1 MTKKDLIKV
10 FNDEIIENPPK
21 KNYETTKIV
30 YNLIDQI
37 WSIHL
42 ADMIDYKIS
51 NIKRF
56 RYKFA
61 MIDNF
66 TKNL

>member
-10 FNDEIIENPPK
+10 FIDEIYENHPK

-51 NIKRF
+51 NSKRF